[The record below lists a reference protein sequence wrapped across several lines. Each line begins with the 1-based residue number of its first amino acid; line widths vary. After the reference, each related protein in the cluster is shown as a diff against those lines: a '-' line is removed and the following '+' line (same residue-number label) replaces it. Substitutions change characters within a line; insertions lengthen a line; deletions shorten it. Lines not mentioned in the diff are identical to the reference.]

1 MTLHPQISKPELV
14 AYCELCHEHKIKS
27 VRVDKSTA
35 ARVFEI
41 VMASVEFMGVK
52 FKIKQFPAT
61 APAFSPALPG
71 GTGRNEDLPF

>member
-1 MTLHPQISKPELV
+1 MTLHPQITKQELV

-41 VMASVEFMGVK
+41 AMASVEFMGVK

-61 APAFSPALPG
+61 PPAFFARTAG
-71 GTGRNEDLPF
+71 GNGTK